1 MTRTNFGNLLLLQH
15 QQQIAA
21 ALVTLWRRAVVA
33 YNWTVASSTMVVQER
48 DHTTERS
55 RNSAPKLV
63 KHKCASIPMGL

>member
-48 DHTTERS
+48 DLLQSDRAIRPRS
-55 RNSAPKLV
+55 L
-63 KHKCASIPMGL
+63 

>member
-33 YNWTVASSTMVVQER
+33 CNWTVASSTMVVQER
-48 DHTTERS
+48 DLLQSDRAIRPRS
-55 RNSAPKLV
+55 L
-63 KHKCASIPMGL
+63 